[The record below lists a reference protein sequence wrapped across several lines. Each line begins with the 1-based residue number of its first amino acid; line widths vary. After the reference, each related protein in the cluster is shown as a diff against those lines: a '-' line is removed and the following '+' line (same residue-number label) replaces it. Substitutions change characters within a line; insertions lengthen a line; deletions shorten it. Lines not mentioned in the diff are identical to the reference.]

1 MGNTKKSTV
10 GSFVANDYRAA
21 SVFQKYGIDF
31 CCRGGISIEEVSHN
45 NNIDTEVLLSELQE
59 AVNQPN
65 NEGIDFRTWPLDL
78 LADYI
83 EKTHHRYIVRT
94 VPAINQYLDKL
105 CEVHGENHPELFPIA
120 AEFAKAANNLAA
132 HMVKEEKLLFPVI
145 RQMVEAKSNG
155 ETLAKPEFGTVEN
168 PIAVMMQ
175 EHDAEGERFRTI
187 AGFSNNYTTPAD
199 GCRTYQ
205 VAFETLKEFESDLHK
220 HIHLENNILF
230 PKAVLLEAEF
240 NRLAN

>member
-1 MGNTKKSTV
+1 MENTKKATV

-31 CCRGGISIEEVSHN
+31 CCRGGISIEEVSQN
-45 NNIDTEVLLSELQE
+45 NKINPDVLLSELNE
-59 AVNQPN
+59 AVNQPSN
-65 NEGIDFRTWPLDL
+65 DGIDFKTWPLDL

-83 EKTHHRYIVRT
+83 EKTHHRYIVKT
-94 VPAINQYLDKL
+94 VPALNQYLDKL
-105 CEVHGENHPELFPIA
+105 CEVHGENHPELFLITE
-120 AEFAKAANNLAA
+120 EFATAANNLAA
-132 HMVKEEKLLFPVI
+132 HMVKEENLLFPTI
-145 RQMVEAKSNG
+145 RQMVAAKHSG
-155 ETLAKPEFGTVEN
+155 EPMVKPAFGTVEN

-187 AGFSNNYTTPAD
+187 SELINKYTTPAD

-220 HIHLENNILF
+220 HIHLENKILF
-230 PKAVLLEAEF
+230 PKAVLL
-240 NRLAN
+240 

>member
-1 MGNTKKSTV
+1 MENIKKATV

-21 SVFQKYGIDF
+21 SVFQKYGSDF

-45 NNIDTEVLLSELQE
+45 HNIDAELLISELQE

-94 VPAINQYLDKL
+94 VPALNQYLDKL
-105 CEVHGENHPELFPIA
+105 CEVHGENHPELFLIA
-120 AEFAKAANNLAA
+120 EAFATAASNLGA
-132 HMVKEEKLLFPVI
+132 HMIKEEKVLFPVI
-145 RQMVEAKSNG
+145 RKMVEAKSNG
-155 ETLAKPEFGTVEN
+155 EVLVKSELGTVEN

-187 AGFSNNYTTPAD
+187 AHLSNNYTTPAD

-230 PKAVLLEAEF
+230 PKAVLLETEF
-240 NRLAN
+240 SRFSN